1 MILEEFKKS
10 IFKGL
15 KFSFKDFLSVGSPEQ
30 KDMTSPELHS
40 ADQMKD
46 ISMQLVRELGGSEAN
61 SSMAATHIVIHQ
73 NEAAKHT
80 LAKYRPD

>member
-1 MILEEFKKS
+1 
-10 IFKGL
+10 
-15 KFSFKDFLSVGSPEQ
+15 
-30 KDMTSPELHS
+30 MTNPELYS

-46 ISMQLVRELGGSEAN
+46 ISMQLVRELGGSEAS